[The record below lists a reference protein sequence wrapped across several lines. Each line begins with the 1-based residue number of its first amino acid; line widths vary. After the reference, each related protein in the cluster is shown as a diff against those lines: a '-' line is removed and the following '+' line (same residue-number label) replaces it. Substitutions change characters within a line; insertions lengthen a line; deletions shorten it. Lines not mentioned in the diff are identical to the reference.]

1 MAERYFTPQEVGAL
15 IPALAGVM
23 EGVMRAHAEATE
35 ARERLHAE
43 RERIARAGGGVLDRA
58 AWRAESERVAR
69 LTERIQAG
77 LQEIGRLGGTPK
89 DLGLGL
95 VDFPH
100 LRDGRVVHLCW
111 RQGERDVRW
120 WHGLDEGYAAR
131 KPL

>member
-1 MAERYFTPQEVGAL
+1 VAERYFTPEEVGAL
-15 IPALAGVM
+15 IPTLASVM
-23 EGVMRAHAEATE
+23 EGVMRAHAEVTE

-43 RERIARAGGGVLDRA
+43 RERIAQAGGGVVDRA
-58 AWRAESERVAR
+58 AWRAESERIAR

-77 LQEIGRLGGTPK
+77 LQEVARLGGTPK

-111 RQGERDVRW
+111 RHGERDVRW